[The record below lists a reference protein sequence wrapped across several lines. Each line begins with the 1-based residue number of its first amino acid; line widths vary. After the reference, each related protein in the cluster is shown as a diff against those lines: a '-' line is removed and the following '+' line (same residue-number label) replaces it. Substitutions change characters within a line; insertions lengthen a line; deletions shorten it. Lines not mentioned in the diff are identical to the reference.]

1 MDPLRLSDKA
11 SFSPE
16 SVALAKHAFEQTW
29 AEIAPRFSP
38 GRHAEVRNVLASA
51 VMAAARI
58 DSDDAA
64 ALRKAG
70 LQVMERRY
78 PVEMHMSL
86 ADERWTRP
94 RRISDAL

>member
-1 MDPLRLSDKA
+1 MDPVRLSGKT

-29 AEIAPRFSP
+29 VEIAPRFSA

-51 VMAAARI
+51 VMAAVRI

-70 LQVMERRY
+70 LQVMERLY

-86 ADERWTRP
+86 ADEGGM
-94 RRISDAL
+94 RRRKTSDAL